1 MKVDQ
6 VITAA
11 YLVLGI
17 AFGIISNYFNKTIGS
32 FILAIILPMAVYLF
46 SLYPLFTLVK
56 LKKKKW
62 LVQNSIITFF
72 LVWFVVWIVVYNM

>member
-6 VITAA
+6 IIAAA
-11 YLVLGI
+11 YLILG
-17 AFGIISNYFNKTIGS
+17 AVFGIVSNYFDKVVGS
-32 FILAIILPMAVYLF
+32 FILAMILPVAVYAF